1 MNDLINQLVEEIN
14 RKAIEKE
21 TRDNEFRNTAIE
33 LINRISSEFYNYM
46 VEETFITYP
55 YLCPIFSRG
64 EIKLERSFSKPIDM
78 DRIMKAINLV
88 IKHEKE
94 KEKEFLEWL
103 TEKALPNFILGDNS
117 ANFSYK

>member
-1 MNDLINQLVEEIN
+1 MNNLINQLVEEIN

-33 LINRISSEFYNYM
+33 LINRISGKFYNDII
-46 VEETFITYP
+46 EETSITYP

-64 EIKLERSFSKPIDM
+64 EIKLERSFSKPVDVDM
-78 DRIMKAINLV
+78 DKTMKAINLV
-88 IKHEKE
+88 IKYE

-103 TEKALPNFILGDNS
+103 TEKALPNFIVGDYS
-117 ANFSYK
+117 TNFSYK

>member
-1 MNDLINQLVEEIN
+1 MNNLINQLVEEIN
-14 RKAIEKE
+14 RRAIEKE

-33 LINRISSEFYNYM
+33 LINRISGEFYNDI
-46 VEETFITYP
+46 VAEETFITYP
-55 YLCPIFSRG
+55 YLCPIFNRG

-78 DRIMKAINLV
+78 DRTMKAINLV
-88 IKHEKE
+88 IKYE

-103 TEKALPNFILGDNS
+103 TEKALPNFILGDYS

>member
-1 MNDLINQLVEEIN
+1 MDNLINQLVEEIN

-33 LINRISSEFYNYM
+33 LINRISGEFYNDIA
-46 VEETFITYP
+46 EETFITYP

-64 EIKLERSFSKPIDM
+64 EIKLERSFSKSIDM
-78 DRIMKAINLV
+78 DRTMKAINLV
-88 IKHEKE
+88 IKHE

>member
-21 TRDNEFRNTAIE
+21 TRDNEFRNTVME
-33 LINRISSEFYNYM
+33 LINRISGEFYNDI

-55 YLCPIFSRG
+55 YLYPILSRG
-64 EIKLERSFSKPIDM
+64 EIKVERSFSNPVDM
-78 DRIMKAINLV
+78 DKTIEAINLV
-88 IKHEKE
+88 IKYE

-103 TEKALPNFILGDNS
+103 TEKALPNFVLGDNS

>member
-33 LINRISSEFYNYM
+33 LINRISGEFYNDI
-46 VEETFITYP
+46 VEETFVTYP
-55 YLCPIFSRG
+55 YLYPIHTRG
-64 EIKLERSFSKPIDM
+64 EIKVERSFSNPVDM
-78 DRIMKAINLV
+78 DKTIEAINLV
-88 IKHEKE
+88 IKYE

-103 TEKALPNFILGDNS
+103 TEKALPNFILGDYS
-117 ANFSYK
+117 ANYSYK